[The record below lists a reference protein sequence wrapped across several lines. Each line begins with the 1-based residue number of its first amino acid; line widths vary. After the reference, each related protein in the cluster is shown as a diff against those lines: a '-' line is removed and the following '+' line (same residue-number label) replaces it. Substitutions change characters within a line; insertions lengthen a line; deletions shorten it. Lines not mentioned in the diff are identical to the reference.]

1 MNRSPD
7 ILRHLVRRFGVL
19 VALTVVGAIAGG
31 AYGLTKAPT
40 YVAEAHVVVTAQ
52 PGEFLAAVNFAQA
65 YGRIVT
71 AGPVADDAAKALGS
85 RADLDRVTASTSPD
99 APVIEIVAAGPD
111 AARTATV
118 ANAVAKALV
127 DFGTKRKDQTRV
139 TVAVLAAAAV
149 PTAPASPKPP
159 MEAAIGAVAGLLIGG
174 LAVLAGVGRP
184 AAKGIRVESGR
195 AAIAEHPPRPALPAR
210 HRAFYAGAPNPQVES
225 AYPPVHPGSV
235 DGSALESTPTGDRV
249 VGRAAVIWRTPR

>member
-19 VALTVVGAIAGG
+19 VALTVLGAVAGA
-31 AYGLTKAPT
+31 AYGVTKAPT

-52 PGEFLAAVNFAQA
+52 PGEFPAAVNFAQA

-71 AGPVADDAAKALGS
+71 AGPVADEAAKALGS

-139 TVAVLAAAAV
+139 TLAVLAAAAV

-159 MEAAIGAVAGLLIGG
+159 LEAAIGAVAGCSSAAWRCSPGSAG
-174 LAVLAGVGRP
+174 RGRGECRVECRPRRDRRTRAAAGPARAADRVLRRGTELVGRVRVP
-184 AAKGIRVESGR
+184 AGPPGR
-195 AAIAEHPPRPALPAR
+195 C
-210 HRAFYAGAPNPQVES
+210 
-225 AYPPVHPGSV
+225 
-235 DGSALESTPTGDRV
+235 
-249 VGRAAVIWRTPR
+249 GRLSS